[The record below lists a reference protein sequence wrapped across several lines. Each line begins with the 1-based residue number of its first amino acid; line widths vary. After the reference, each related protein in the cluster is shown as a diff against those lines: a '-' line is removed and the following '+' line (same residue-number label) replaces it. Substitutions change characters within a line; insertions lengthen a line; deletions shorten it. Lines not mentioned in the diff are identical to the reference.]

1 MIVATEPAC
10 LRLHVFRVNEGLGNA
25 CVLQLPDGSC
35 GVLDWGTK
43 RTEPLE
49 KALDLIRPRLR
60 FVAATHP
67 HADHVG
73 GMERLL
79 LECSK
84 RRIRV
89 ERFFYPAT
97 TLYDE
102 ARDFSKV
109 LFTVERLKIESCQ
122 IGEDSFLAPPD
133 ERKPP
138 CLAFGDDLSWDLRV
152 LAPPITLTSHATIKG
167 AMDEKVPGNETS
179 LVVLF
184 RFLRPHRSDGI
195 GQALLTGD
203 ATRATLIH
211 AVATAQ
217 AHRYALENQAFLV
230 PHHGSE
236 HNLPEW
242 LGHYV
247 RGVAV
252 ISGPDNSQHHPSR
265 TTLEMLSRWTYRSG
279 SGLYCTAYGVQCA
292 KAFGHLATT
301 ADRRKLVLPGHCFGD
316 IVVNVPEDG
325 EAFVESSSADGSLRR
340 PFGYCGNLL

>member
-1 MIVATEPAC
+1 MIVAAEPAC

-25 CVLQLPDGSC
+25 CVLQFPDGSC

-49 KALDLIRPRLR
+49 KALNLIRPRLR

-79 LECSK
+79 LECS
-84 RRIRV
+84 RRHIRV
-89 ERFFYPAT
+89 ERFFYPAA

-102 ARDFSKV
+102 SRDFSKV

-122 IGEDSFLAPPD
+122 IGEDSFLAPAG

-138 CLAFGDDLSWDLRV
+138 CLAFGDDLRWDLRV
-152 LAPPITLTSHATIKG
+152 LAPPITLTSHAAIKS

-179 LVVLF
+179 LVALF
-184 RFLRPHRSDGI
+184 RFLRSTRSDGI

-203 ATRATLIH
+203 ATEATLYH
-211 AVATAQ
+211 AARTAL
-217 AHRYALENQAFLV
+217 AHGYEIENHAFLV
-230 PHHGSE
+230 PHHGSGN
-236 HNLPEW
+236 NLPEW
-242 LGHYV
+242 LVPCV

-252 ISGPDNSQHHPSR
+252 ISGPANSQYHPAQA
-265 TTLEMLSRWTYRSG
+265 TLEMLSRRTSG
-279 SGLYCTAYGVQCA
+279 TGSRLYCTAYGVQCA

-301 ADRRKLVLPGHCFGD
+301 DYGRKLVQPGHCFGD
-316 IVVNVPEDG
+316 IVVNVPEDE
-325 EAFVESSSADGSLRR
+325 EAFVESTSADGRPRR
-340 PFGYCGNLL
+340 QFGYCGNSR